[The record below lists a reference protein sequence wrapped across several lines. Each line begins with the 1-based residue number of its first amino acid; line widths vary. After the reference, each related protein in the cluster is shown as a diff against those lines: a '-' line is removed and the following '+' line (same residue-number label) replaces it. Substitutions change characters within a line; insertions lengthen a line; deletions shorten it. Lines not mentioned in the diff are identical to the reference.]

1 MQVKWPMDYYQL
13 IIGCWTNNKIHQRQR
28 SKETSTEQQVSTFF
42 ERCQLNYKIRNIIN
56 NQVIEIGI
64 NYREGERRTQYDG
77 EQAQWSRNERT
88 EPCEW
93 APP

>member
-13 IIGCWTNNKIHQRQR
+13 IIGGWTNNKIHQRQR

-64 NYREGERRTQYDG
+64 NYREGERRIQYYG